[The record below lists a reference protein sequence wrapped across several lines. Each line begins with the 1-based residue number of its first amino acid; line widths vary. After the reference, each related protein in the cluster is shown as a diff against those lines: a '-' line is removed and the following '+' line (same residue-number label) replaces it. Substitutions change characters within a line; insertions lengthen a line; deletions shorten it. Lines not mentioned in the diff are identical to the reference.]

1 MLGNIY
7 YFLGLLLFLMD
18 LGILMRFNKI
28 QRIKNWIESFFKVT
42 QKKPKKED
50 MNSEEYKL
58 VNAYETLMMTNL
70 LWMFFGLITKSWK
83 LYAIVLVANFLM
95 NLLLINTKKFRV
107 LNYIFEMI
115 RFLLVVLCLGFAV
128 INHFHLHIDI
138 VDLILK

>member
-58 VNAYETLMMTNL
+58 VNAYETLIITNL

-83 LYAIVLVANFLM
+83 LYAIVLVANFLI

-115 RFLLVVLCLGFAV
+115 RFLLIVLCLGFAV
-128 INHFHLHIDI
+128 MNHFHLHIDI

>member
-1 MLGNIY
+1 
-7 YFLGLLLFLMD
+7 MD